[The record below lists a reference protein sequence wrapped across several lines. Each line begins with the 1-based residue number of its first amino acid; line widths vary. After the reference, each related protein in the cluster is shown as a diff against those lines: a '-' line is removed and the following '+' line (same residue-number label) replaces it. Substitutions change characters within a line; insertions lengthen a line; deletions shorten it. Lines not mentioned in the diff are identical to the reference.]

1 MFEIPC
7 IKCGGKGVIPYYRHI
22 NGGECFDCSG
32 SGIEEVSKEEY
43 DAYLENEKFKK
54 RVKEKGTFVVFNKT
68 TDEFEYFNSM
78 KEATEQ
84 YGSLYCFGRE
94 YAGYTAYFF
103 NSHENLV
110 LKKYYGDNSFIQDFR
125 KQVIIDKKD
134 KLKKGIE
141 MLNGWLKTAIE
152 NKKFADDIPELKIMI
167 AETELKIAEAEQEL
181 KAIG

>member
-7 IKCGGKGVIPYYRHI
+7 KKCGGKGVIPYYRHI

-68 TDEFEYFNSM
+68 TDEFEYFNSL
-78 KEATEQ
+78 KEVTGK
-84 YGSLYCFGRE
+84 YGSLYSFVRK
-94 YAGYTAYFF
+94 YAGYSAYFC
-103 NSHENLV
+103 NSNEDLV
-110 LKKYYGDNSFIQDFR
+110 IKKYYGDDSFIQDFR

-134 KLKKGIE
+134 KLKKWIE
-141 MLNGWLKTAIE
+141 MLNEWLKKAIE
-152 NKKFADDIPELKIMI
+152 NKKFANEIPELKSMI
-167 AETELKIAEAEQEL
+167 KEAEQEL
-181 KAIG
+181 KVIS